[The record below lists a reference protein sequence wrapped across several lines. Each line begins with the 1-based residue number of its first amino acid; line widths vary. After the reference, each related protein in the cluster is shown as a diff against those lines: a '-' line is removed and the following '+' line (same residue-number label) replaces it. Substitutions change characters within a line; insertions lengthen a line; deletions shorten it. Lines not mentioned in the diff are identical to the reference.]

1 MDIVKEYPADEK
13 APVILVVS
21 NGKLKELHKKVNR
34 DWHLRFVT
42 TRENIG
48 NHAYRRS
55 ACMIFLKAVYDVAG
69 KNNIDKGSASLF
81 HWSRLLFYHFRQAAG
96 GSAVSWI
103 R

>member
-1 MDIVKEYPADEK
+1 METVKVTINETVKEYPKGISYMDIVKEYPADEK

-21 NGKLKELHKKVNR
+21 NGKLKELHKKVKR
-34 DWHLRFVT
+34 DCTLRFVT

-69 KNNIDKGSASLF
+69 KENIEK
-81 HWSRLLFYHFRQAAG
+81 
-96 GSAVSWI
+96 AVLH
-103 R
+103 